1 LAHQDRIFKPV
12 INKCDLCDDPIPSLE
27 DIETKIDVLK
37 EIDDSFESEYDKH
50 EPRLMLCD
58 YCQKE
63 YLIPSYN

>member
-1 LAHQDRIFKPV
+1 MWRPY
-12 INKCDLCDDPIPSLE
+12 PSLE
-27 DIETKIDVLK
+27 DIETMIDVLK